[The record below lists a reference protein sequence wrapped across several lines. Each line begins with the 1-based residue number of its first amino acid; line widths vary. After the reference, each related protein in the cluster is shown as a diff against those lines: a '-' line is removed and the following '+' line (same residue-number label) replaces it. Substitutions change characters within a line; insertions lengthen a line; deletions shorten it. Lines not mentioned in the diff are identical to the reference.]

1 VLVRFSLFLI
11 NVKTVTARKDEV
23 EGAETH
29 KMDILEPHTSGVA
42 SSLRPVSACQDIND
56 EAQLAVPPVE
66 GVTSI
71 WPSCRILRRLFC
83 SVTGSGGS
91 NALEMSL
98 INWTID
104 QSRGSDNVSHT
115 RLIRTNA
122 QSRARFLMIVEIS
135 MT

>member
-1 VLVRFSLFLI
+1 M
-11 NVKTVTARKDEV
+11 VTARKEEV

-29 KMDILEPHTSGVA
+29 EMDILGPHTSGIA
-42 SSLRPVSACQDIND
+42 SSLWPVSAGQDIND
-56 EAQLAVPPVE
+56 EAQLAVPQVE

-71 WPSCRILRRLFC
+71 WPSCRIPRRLFC
-83 SVTGSGGS
+83 SVTGPGGS
-91 NALEMSL
+91 DALEMSL

-104 QSRGSDNVSHT
+104 QSRGSDIVSHT

-122 QSRARFLMIVEIS
+122 QSRACFLMIVEIS